1 MFNKIVIKRFE
12 DENMEIIKIAVCDDE
27 KIFADKLKKIIE
39 RYCLRKK
46 ISYKLDTY
54 DSGEAF
60 LSSPLKMMEYQIVFF
75 DINMEGINGLETAR
89 QLRKLCKKTFII
101 FVTAFINYTLE
112 GYKVNAI
119 RYLLKEDLN
128 FEQSVFESLD
138 AVFERMREVPRV
150 STFSFREGE
159 KSIPM
164 EKIIYIE
171 SNLHKL
177 TFHVFDKEIVLY
189 TMYETLNK
197 IAGVFPEDFIR
208 IHQSYLVNLRFVRCV
223 TENQLMLLNREKL
236 PIARSKLRETRNRVT
251 LYKGAL

>member
-1 MFNKIVIKRFE
+1 
-12 DENMEIIKIAVCDDE
+12 MEIIKIAVCDDE

-39 RYCLRKK
+39 KYCLGKK
-46 ISYKLDTY
+46 ISYKLDSY

-60 LSSPLKMMEYQIVFF
+60 LSSSLKMAEYQIAFF
-75 DINMEGINGLETAR
+75 DINMEGINGLEAAR
-89 QLRKLCKKTFII
+89 QLRKVCKETYII

-119 RYLLKEDLN
+119 RYILKEDLN

-138 AVFERMREVPRV
+138 AVFEKMREVPRV
-150 STFSFREGE
+150 NTFSFREGE

-164 EKIIYIE
+164 EKIMYIE

-177 TFHVFDKEIVLY
+177 TFHVFDKEAVSY

-197 IAGVFPEDFIR
+197 ITGIFPEEFVR
-208 IHQSYLVNLRFVRCV
+208 IHQSYLVNLKFVRCMM
-223 TENQLMLLNREKL
+223 ENQLLLSNSERL
-236 PIARSKLRETRNRVT
+236 PIARSKLKETRDRVT

>member
-1 MFNKIVIKRFE
+1 
-12 DENMEIIKIAVCDDE
+12 MEIIKIAVCDDE

-39 RYCLRKK
+39 KYCLGKK
-46 ISYKLDTY
+46 ISYKLDSY

-60 LSSPLKMMEYQIVFF
+60 LSSSLKMAEYQIAFF
-75 DINMEGINGLETAR
+75 DINMEGINGLEAAR
-89 QLRKLCKKTFII
+89 QLRKVCKETYII

-119 RYLLKEDLN
+119 RYILKEDLN

-138 AVFERMREVPRV
+138 AVFEKMREVPRV
-150 STFSFREGE
+150 NTFSFREGE

-164 EKIIYIE
+164 EKIMYIE

-177 TFHVFDKEIVLY
+177 TFHVFDKEAVSY

-197 IAGVFPEDFIR
+197 ITGIFPEEFVR
-208 IHQSYLVNLRFVRCV
+208 IHQSYLVNMKHIEKVSRY
-223 TENQLMLLNREKL
+223 EALLNNGIKL
-236 PIARSKLRETRNRVT
+236 EIPKARYKFVEETFVS
-251 LYKGAL
+251 YKGEL